1 MRFKQLAVCAVV
13 MVTLVVSSVATA
25 SSGFT
30 GTYTTTIKSPAEIKG
45 KWIMTF
51 AKGVYT
57 VRVDGG
63 FRGRGHYSATGTTI
77 TLRESGETG
86 CGGSGTYTWRKSGS
100 TLRFVNKR
108 EARSCELRAVVL
120 SHRFRQVR

>member
-1 MRFKQLAVCAVV
+1 MCLKQLVV
-13 MVTLVVSSVATA
+13 GALVIVTLVVSSVASA

-45 KWIMTF
+45 KWVVTF

-57 VRVDGG
+57 VRVDGD
-63 FRGRGHYSATGTTI
+63 FRGRGRYSATGTTI

-86 CGGSGTYTWRKSGS
+86 CGGSGTYAWKKSGS
-100 TLRFVNKR
+100 TIRFVNKR

-120 SHRFRQVR
+120 SRLFRQVH

>member
-1 MRFKQLAVCAVV
+1 MRFKRFVLAAVV
-13 MVTLVVSSVATA
+13 IAALGLSSVASA
-25 SSGFT
+25 GSGFA

-45 KWIMTF
+45 KWVVTF

-57 VRVDGG
+57 VRVNGD
-63 FRGRGHYSATGTTI
+63 FRGSGRYAATGTTI
-77 TLRESGETG
+77 TLREGNSG
-86 CGGSGTYTWRKSGS
+86 CGGSGTYAWEKTGS

-120 SHRFRQVR
+120 THLFRQVR